1 MVYVTNFGNS
11 RVFFLKIGGYL
22 TWDLVLKFIPVD
34 WSFRFF
40 NEGPVSGGLDNDC
53 WDLHNAGV
61 IRE

>member
-1 MVYVTNFGNS
+1 M
-11 RVFFLKIGGYL
+11 
-22 TWDLVLKFIPVD
+22 LKFIPVD

-40 NEGPVSGGLDNDC
+40 KLIYNEGAVSGVLDNDC